1 MNKLGNP
8 AITAVLATPEGRQAV
23 SNATHTATKA
33 VDLFFTVL
41 KVGIFCLGGYIIYRK
56 VVPSFDKKYEKSNYR
71 PSNITTQ
78 GAAIRAENLYRAMYG
93 PGDNFNKVATNLKGL
108 NYNGYIRVYNA
119 FGERRGLDFKKQNL
133 EEWFYDQFTESEIKQ
148 LKFLTNNSF

>member
-1 MNKLGNP
+1 MSKLGNP
-8 AITAVLATPEGRQAV
+8 AITAVLATPEGQKAL
-23 SNATHTATKA
+23 SNATHASSKA
-33 VDLFFTVL
+33 IDLAFTVL
-41 KVGIFCLGGYIIYRK
+41 KVGIFCLGGYLIYNK
-56 VVPSFDKKYEKSNYR
+56 FINGFDTKKEDSNYR

-119 FGERRGLDFKKQNL
+119 FGERRGMDLKKQNL
-133 EEWFYDQFTESEIKQ
+133 EEWLFDNFTESEIKQ
-148 LKFLTNNSF
+148 LKFLTNNAF